1 MTLSREFAGAVP
13 TRWSRH
19 LDAGQRLWHL
29 QLTPPDF
36 HNAEGKPQCLCLA
49 VEDSDSG
56 GAGLEDALEQTSERH
71 GSGGMPAV
79 ELLREGRELFV
90 QARCA
95 SRPSP
100 NPLLAWGLLLLGLS
114 SF

>member
-1 MTLSREFAGAVP
+1 MLQESLEHTLGSRVRAPAPRRFPVLSLTP
-13 TRWSRH
+13 TR
-19 LDAGQRLWHL
+19 
-29 QLTPPDF
+29 
-36 HNAEGKPQCLCLA
+36 CLA

-90 QARCA
+90 QARRA
-95 SRPSP
+95 LQ
-100 NPLLAWGLLLLGLS
+100 PLTLGFCLLSLYYWGRAAA
-114 SF
+114 